1 MKAIRLT
8 ALIVLSAFA
17 LSGCTT
23 TETQVSSS
31 CKYVVDANATEMTRA
46 EACGYEQYKKTAFQS
61 DTNTG
66 WDTLIFLTSLGM
78 QQCLQAKVK
87 AICEWMDA

>member
-17 LSGCTT
+17 LSGCAT

-78 QQCLQAKVK
+78 
-87 AICEWMDA
+87 

>member
-8 ALIVLSAFA
+8 AVIVLSAFA
-17 LSGCTT
+17 LSGCAT

-31 CKYVVDANATEMTRA
+31 CKYVVDANATEMTRV

-66 WDTLIFLTSLGM
+66 WDTLIFLTSLG
-78 QQCLQAKVK
+78 
-87 AICEWMDA
+87 I